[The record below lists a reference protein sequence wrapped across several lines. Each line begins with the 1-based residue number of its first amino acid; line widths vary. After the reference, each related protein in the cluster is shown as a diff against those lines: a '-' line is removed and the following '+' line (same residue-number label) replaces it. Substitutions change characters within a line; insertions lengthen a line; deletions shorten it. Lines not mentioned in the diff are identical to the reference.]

1 MRRTI
6 FALGTVATILLGCA
20 GVRQPVLYPNAHAQQ
35 VGRVQADKDVADCRE
50 LASQYAQ
57 SGAGGKIAKDTVI
70 GGAGGAAVGA
80 VGGAVSGYGAG
91 RGAGVG
97 AATGATA
104 GLLSGLFRR
113 TEPDP
118 VYQNFVDRCL
128 RERGYEII
136 GWQ

>member
-1 MRRTI
+1 MYRTI
-6 FALGTVATILLGCA
+6 LVFGTVATILLGCA
-20 GVRQPVLYPNAHAQQ
+20 GVRQPVLYPNAHMQQ
-35 VGRVQADKDVADCRE
+35 MGKAQADQDVANCRA

-57 SGAGGKIAKDTVI
+57 SGAGKEIAQDTVI

-104 GLLSGLFRR
+104 GLLRGLFRR
-113 TEPDP
+113 TEPSP
-118 VYQNFVDRCL
+118 VQKNFVDRCL
-128 RERGYEII
+128 RERGYEVI

>member
-1 MRRTI
+1 MRRMI
-6 FALGTVATILLGCA
+6 FVLGAMATILMGCA
-20 GVRQPVLYPNAHAQQ
+20 GARQPVLYPNAHTQQ
-35 VGRVQADKDVADCRE
+35 VGKAQADQDVATCRA

-57 SGAGGKIAKDTVI
+57 RGAGKEVARDTAL

-97 AATGATA
+97 AATGATT
-104 GLLSGLFRR
+104 GLLRGLFRG
-113 TEPDP
+113 TEPNP
-118 VYQNFVDRCL
+118 IYKNFVDRCL
-128 RERGYEII
+128 RERGYDVI